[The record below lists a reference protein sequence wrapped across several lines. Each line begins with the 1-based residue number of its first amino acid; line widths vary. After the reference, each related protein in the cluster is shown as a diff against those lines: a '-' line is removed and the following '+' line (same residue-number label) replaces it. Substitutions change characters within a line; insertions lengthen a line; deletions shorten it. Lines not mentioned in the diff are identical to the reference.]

1 MCIAH
6 RRRFLA
12 RSLGLGAVGLLIA
25 ADPSLAS
32 PAQTPAPSPGQKW
45 ICPPCGCASDGKD
58 FDAAGECPSCGMLL
72 IVKPAPAAP
81 AQASEPTPSRS

>member
-6 RRRFLA
+6 RRGFLA
-12 RSLGLGAVGLLIA
+12 RSLGLGAIGLLIA

-32 PAQTPAPSPGQKW
+32 SAPAPTPSDQKW

-58 FDAAGECPSCGMLL
+58 FDAAGECPSCGMQL
-72 IVKPAPAAP
+72 IVKPAPTPVQPPEP
-81 AQASEPTPSRS
+81 APSRL